1 LRIDAP
7 ANTVIVGTVGRL
19 RRREVSLRDVQVRA
33 DTPRIDACFRM
44 RSTPVAGRLEHGPN
58 ATGTV
63 YLETDAHQIA
73 PGQVA
78 ALYDGERIVAAGI
91 VAG

>member
-1 LRIDAP
+1 MPEA
-7 ANTVIVGTVGRL
+7 
-19 RRREVSLRDVQVRA
+19 
-33 DTPRIDACFRM
+33 
-44 RSTPVAGRLEHGPN
+44 
-58 ATGTV
+58 ATLPGAFDMGI
-63 YLETDAHQIA
+63 ETDAHQIA